1 MGWFTGPEYAA
12 VLAKRDE
19 VSDFRMAVVEGA
31 PIAPGSG
38 LVLGFFDMKKP
49 EEFKTVYSPMA
60 EPTLNPYGGKFVV
73 KHALVPEMAKKMGMK
88 ESKGF
93 GTTGHMAFVLHFPD
107 FEKAMGWFTGPEYA
121 AVLGKRDEVADF
133 KMAVVQTS
141 GVLEVATLYT
151 ASFAPNPQL
160 VDLCIREKGMAIAK
174 REVDLLKA
182 ENRSPEMLAKN
193 PAGQLPFVELANGK
207 VISDTIAIVE
217 YLDELKAEPAM
228 IGKTA
233 PERANTRMWQ
243 RRMEEHFV
251 YPTFTAFR
259 FWTASDAA
267 EGSPFKDF
275 FKGKAPVL
283 LPEAWKGMQ
292 EWALSRLLW
301 LEEQKKAA
309 PSDFIC
315 GASVT
320 VVDFQAYTTIK
331 FFAVPG
337 FGDFCKDHADKL
349 PWTLSFMERMK
360 GLESV
365 KASEADI
372 AKLSK

>member
-1 MGWFTGPEYAA
+1 MFCCSQP
-12 VLAKRDE
+12 
-19 VSDFRMAVVEGA
+19 
-31 PIAPGSG
+31 
-38 LVLGFFDMKKP
+38 
-49 EEFKTVYSPMA
+49 
-60 EPTLNPYGGKFVV
+60 
-73 KHALVPEMAKKMGMK
+73 
-88 ESKGF
+88 
-93 GTTGHMAFVLHFPD
+93 
-107 FEKAMGWFTGPEYA
+107 
-121 AVLGKRDEVADF
+121 
-133 KMAVVQTS
+133 QTS
-141 GVLEVATLYT
+141 EFVEVTTAKEVATFYT

-160 VDLCIREKGMAIAK
+160 VDLCIREKGMSITK
-174 REVDLLKA
+174 KEVDILKA
-182 ENRSPEMLAKN
+182 ENRTPKMLAKN
-193 PAGQLPFVELANGK
+193 PAGQLPFVELADGS

-217 YLDELKAEPAM
+217 YLDELQPEPAM

-233 PERANTRMWQ
+233 VERAKTRMWQ

-259 FWTASDAA
+259 FWTASDDAD
-267 EGSPFKDF
+267 GSPFKGF
-275 FKGKAPVL
+275 FEGKAPVL
-283 LPEAWKGMQ
+283 LPKSWKGMQ

-320 VVDFQAYTTIK
+320 VVDFQAYTTLK

-337 FGDFCKDHADKL
+337 FGDFCKDHAGKL
-349 PWTLSFMERMK
+349 PWTCSFMDRMK

-372 AKLSK
+372 AKLSG